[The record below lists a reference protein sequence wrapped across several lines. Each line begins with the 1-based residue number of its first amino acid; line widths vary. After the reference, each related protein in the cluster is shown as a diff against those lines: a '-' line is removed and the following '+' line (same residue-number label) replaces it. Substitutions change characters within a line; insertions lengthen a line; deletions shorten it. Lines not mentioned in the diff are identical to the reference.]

1 MQTTL
6 EYYDSMEQAFWE
18 CTVPY
23 CLQCGST
30 RDTVQDD
37 ALYLGVKDPICC
49 EVTL

>member
-1 MQTTL
+1 MQQQL

-30 RDTVQDD
+30 QKSTQDD
-37 ALYLGVKDPICC
+37 ALYLGVKDSVCC
-49 EVTL
+49 EVVL